1 MTTTLLFTRKFNKE
15 EYKFFINEP
24 EYVGEK
30 GYCGIEIEPYVSVE
44 TPVNAFGYTDTVLL
58 NRGKAYTLERYLP
71 CWILKKIEKK
81 MLEIMA
87 DTGYIT
93 VNTLIRG

>member
-30 GYCGIEIEPYVSVE
+30 GVLGMEIAPYVHVE
-44 TPVNAFGYTDTVLL
+44 TPNNGFGYADTVLMQ
-58 NRGKAYTLERYLP
+58 NGQAYTLHRYLQP
-71 CWILKKIEKK
+71 WILKRIEK
-81 MLEIMA
+81 IMKQIQ
-87 DTGYIT
+87 DSYPYT
-93 VNTLIRG
+93 VY